1 MSRRTKAKKA
11 STRTLDALF
20 VEPYMGG
27 SHTAFAR
34 GWIDASVH
42 RWRVVSLPAARWKW
56 RMRAAGL
63 VLGERAAALAS
74 TARPK
79 PRVVVA
85 TGLLDLA
92 HFRER
97 LRSGARSGVRGGAD
111 ARVLLYMHENQLS
124 YPRPPG
130 EPLDRGFAVAHLAS
144 LFAAD
149 GIAFNSDSQRRL
161 FTADLAAFLR
171 EMPGPH
177 PRGIAAR
184 LRRAR
189 VLPPGVDLDGFPEPA
204 ARPANDPP
212 LILWNHRWD
221 GDKRPGAFAR
231 LMIQLAERGRAF
243 RLVLLGATDQVKP
256 RAKELLLETL
266 GDRVL
271 VAAPARTRREYV
283 AWLARADIAVST
295 AAQEN
300 FGYAAVEAMAAG
312 AVPLLPRRLSYPEIV
327 PRALHDELL
336 YGTDRDL
343 LGRLSAWLAQPER
356 FLALRVRTM
365 RAARAHA
372 WPKRAAALD
381 AWVSASL
388 TARGTR

>member
-1 MSRRTKAKKA
+1 MKRTTRDGAPVRRT
-11 STRTLDALF
+11 TRGVDALF

-42 RWRVVSLPAARWKW
+42 RWQVVSLPAARWKW

-63 VLGERAAALAS
+63 VLGERAAALA
-74 TARPK
+74 APPK
-79 PRVVVA
+79 RRPRVVVA

-92 HFRER
+92 HFRQR
-97 LRSGARSGVRGGAD
+97 WGGD

-130 EPLDRGFAVAHLAS
+130 EPLERGFAVAHLAS

-149 GIAFNSDSQRRL
+149 GLAFNSRSQLRS
-161 FTADLAAFLR
+161 FADDLDAFLD
-171 EMPGPH
+171 EMPAPH
-177 PRGIAAR
+177 PRGIKAR
-184 LRRAR
+184 LRGAR

-212 LILWNHRWD
+212 VILWNHRWD
-221 GDKRPGAFAR
+221 GDKRPGAFSR

-243 RLVLLGATDQVKP
+243 KLVLLGATDQVKP
-256 RAKELLLETL
+256 RAKELLLEKL
-266 GDRVL
+266 GDRIL

-300 FGYAAVEAMAAG
+300 FGYAAVEALAAG

-327 PRALHDELL
+327 PRALHDDLL

-343 LGRLSAWLAQPER
+343 LARLSAWLAQPER
-356 FLALRVRTM
+356 FLPLRVRAM

-372 WPKRAAALD
+372 WPRRAAALD
-381 AWVSASL
+381 DWVTASL
-388 TARGTR
+388 AERRTR